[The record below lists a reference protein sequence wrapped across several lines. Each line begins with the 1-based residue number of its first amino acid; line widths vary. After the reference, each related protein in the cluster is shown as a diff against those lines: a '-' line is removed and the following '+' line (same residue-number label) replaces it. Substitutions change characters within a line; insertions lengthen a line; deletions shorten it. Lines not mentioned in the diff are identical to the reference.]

1 MKKIIIPVGL
11 LLTGSVKAQIT
22 PTENYI
28 HIKTYL
34 DYNGTTPTKTSETV
48 QYFDGLG
55 RPKQVVNVKASPQ
68 GKDVVTHI
76 EYDQFGR
83 QVKDYLPIPQ
93 SGTQNGGIYTSPLG
107 NASSIYGAEKIFSEK
122 VLENSPLD
130 RIQQQIQVGNDW
142 VGKPVKFDYD
152 ANTDGE
158 VKKYTTSTTWVN
170 DATSSSISLSGTFGG
185 AQLYKTTVTDEDGSK
200 TIEFKN
206 GQGQTLLVRK
216 MISASENA
224 DTYYVYNE
232 YNQLAFVIPP
242 LASVSASLGQTTLD
256 NLCYQYRYDGR
267 GRLVEKK
274 VPGKGWEYM
283 VYNKADRLI
292 LSQDTVLKGKGQWL
306 FTKYDQFGRVV
317 YTGISN
323 NSASRASIQNS
334 ANVNTNLYETRS
346 ATAGLTLNGMPVYY
360 TKLSTPTN
368 VTQVLSVNYYDTYP
382 SDSPTVTNVFS
393 QPLLTDD
400 PSQERT
406 TKGLLTASYV
416 KNIEDDKWTKNFI
429 WYDTKGRTIGSR
441 SHHHLGGYTVFN
453 HKLDFAGTILQ
464 TNTYHR
470 LASGPEKRIIEK
482 FTYDSQNRLLT
493 HTHQVDSNPVEI
505 LAQNRYNELSQLE
518 TKKVGGAD
526 ISNPLQTID
535 YKYNIRG
542 WMTQINDPVNLGSDL
557 FGYKI
562 NYNQVEGLE
571 VPNSDYSNL
580 KVQPKYNGNIAE
592 VSWKTLTEENEPLKR
607 YGYVYDP
614 LNRLSAG
621 FYQKAGNESAK
632 EYFEK
637 IEYDLNGNISRLQ
650 RSADLLAGSTIALS
664 IDNLKYDYTGNRLTK
679 VTEEQVGNNNGYP
692 YLAAHNT
699 ITYDDNGNMISH
711 KDKGITDIQ
720 YNFLNLAKKFSYSY
734 GTYSYKYRADGVKVE
749 KESYY
754 VIPNETYRVYY
765 IDGFQYS
772 DHNAN
777 KIFDLDFVPTSEGY
791 FDFRKKLYIYNYVDH
806 LGNIRLSY
814 SDSNKD
820 GVIQPRDTS
829 TEHCIDLGGGMTG
842 CTTIWIPGE
851 IAELN
856 NYYPFGLKHE
866 GNNNPNVGFN
876 PYQYKYNGKEL
887 QETGM
892 YDYGARMYMPD
903 LGRWGVVDPLAEQ
916 MRRHSPYNYAFNN
929 PIRFIDPDGR
939 SGKDWF
945 KNSMG
950 QMEFRDDVKSQ
961 QDLDDKGIKGSY
973 VGETAQ
979 QGNLNY
985 AANGVIYDDSAAGGG
1000 KAIADGRVTDVG
1012 EVMITKE
1019 ASTPRKTWNFVADN
1033 LISPPMEGISVV
1045 GHILYGSFVAFP
1057 QQAIEQEKVYGLHVK
1072 MDVNV
1077 LKFKNGS
1084 LTRVTY
1090 KDGDHMTEAEQ
1101 FEAFAKPGVEAMTAG
1116 VGTRLNLVKQPVLN
1130 FGAKMGIKTAVK
1142 KSIYNT
1148 YNTVEH

>member
-1 MKKIIIPVGL
+1 MKKIIIPIGIVMM
-11 LLTGSVKAQIT
+11 GSVKAQVSG
-22 PTENYI
+22 TENYI
-28 HIKTYL
+28 QAKTYL
-34 DYNGTTPTKTSETV
+34 DYSGTTPTKSSEAV

-83 QVKDYLPIPQ
+83 QVKDYLPVPQ

-107 NASSIYGAEKIFSEK
+107 NASSVYGGEKIFSEK
-122 VLENSPLD
+122 VLESSPLD

-142 VGKPVKFDYD
+142 AGKPVKFDYD

-170 DATSSSISLSGTFGG
+170 GATSSSISLSGTFGG
-185 AQLYKTTVTDEDGSK
+185 AQLYKNTVTDEDGSK

-242 LASVSASLGQTTLD
+242 LAAVSASLDQATLD

-274 VPGKGWEYM
+274 LPGKGWEYL

-292 LSQDTVLKGKGQWL
+292 MTQDTVLKGKGQWL

-323 NSASRASIQNS
+323 NASDRALIQNS
-334 ANVNTNLYETRS
+334 ANVNTNLHETRT

-382 SDSPTVTNVFS
+382 EYIFNPAFPTTIQGEPTLAATPSSDGRS
-393 QPLLTDD
+393 
-400 PSQERT
+400 
-406 TKGLLTASYV
+406 TKGLPVLTLV
-416 KNIEDDKWTKNFI
+416 KNIEDNNWTKNYTY
-429 WYDTKGRTIGSR
+429 YDTKGQAIGTYSIN
-441 SHHHLGGYTVFN
+441 HLGGYTRAESQ
-453 HKLDFAGTILQ
+453 LDFSGAPKLTV
-464 TNTYHR
+464 TRHKR
-470 LASGPEKRIIEK
+470 LDTDVERIITET
-482 FTYDSQNRLLT
+482 FEYDHQNRLLA
-493 HTHQVDSNPVEI
+493 HKHQVDSNAVEI
-505 LAQNRYNELSQLE
+505 LAQNKYNELSQLE
-518 TKKVGGAD
+518 SKKVGGAN

-571 VPNSDYSNL
+571 FPNSDYPNL

-621 FYQKAGNESAK
+621 FYQKSGNEAGK

-637 IEYDLNGNISRLQ
+637 LEYDLNGNIKRLK
-650 RSADLLAGSTIALS
+650 RSEDILPGSTTALV
-664 IDNLKYDYTGNRLTK
+664 IDNLKYDYSGNRLTK
-679 VTEEQVGNNNGYP
+679 VTEEQIGNNNGYP

-734 GTYSYKYRADGVKVE
+734 GIYSYKYRADGAKVE

-765 IDGFQYS
+765 IDSFQYS
-772 DHNAN
+772 DYNAN
-777 KIFDLDFVPTSEGY
+777 KILDLDFVPTSEGY

-866 GNNNPNVGFN
+866 GNNNSNVGFN
-876 PYQYKYNGKEL
+876 PYQYKYQGQEL
-887 QETGM
+887 QETGF
-892 YDYGARMYMPD
+892 YSFKWRNYMPD
-903 LGRWGVVDPLAEQ
+903 LGRFFNIDPLSEKYAYQ
-916 MRRHSPYNYAFNN
+916 SHYNFSENRVIDARELEGLEAKLINENTIEWRVKIDNRLGREYDKTLLEASSKILSQNGLQVNIIEN
-929 PIRFIDPDGR
+929 PEAKFTIELTKPVAKNTPDGLVLVN
-939 SGKDWF
+939 GHTVMD
-945 KNSMG
+945 
-950 QMEFRDDVKSQ
+950 
-961 QDLDDKGIKGSY
+961 
-973 VGETAQ
+973 
-979 QGNLNY
+979 GN
-985 AANGVIYDDSAAGGG
+985 IYDGTAISKDNPRTLAHELAH
-1000 KAIADGRVTDVG
+1000 KASLAHIF
-1012 EVMITKE
+1012 EKE
-1019 ASTPRKTWNFVADN
+1019 SKVANTEENKKN
-1033 LISPPMEGISVV
+1033 LMNSGANTTET
-1045 GHILYGSFVAFP
+1045 L
-1057 QQAIEQEKVYGLHVK
+1057 QETTGTNLVPSQTIDIKNHVK
-1072 MDVNV
+1072 
-1077 LKFKNGS
+1077 
-1084 LTRVTY
+1084 
-1090 KDGDHMTEAEQ
+1090 
-1101 FEAFAKPGVEAMTAG
+1101 
-1116 VGTRLNLVKQPVLN
+1116 
-1130 FGAKMGIKTAVK
+1130 
-1142 KSIYNT
+1142 IYND
-1148 YNTVEH
+1148 NRERKDKEQKANSNEPR